1 MRSECYMYLEG
12 YGSRDL
18 RGLSE
23 LLICWACRDKLDEY
37 GFYEDPSCREEG
49 LRGPLGEAEDALRH
63 MHMHM
68 CMCMYDAVRGDDV
81 LEGSIEK
88 GYRKGNKWER
98 KILARILLAVFPETK
113 CETKNCRR
121 RLQDARCT
129 FPFRRIFD
137 AHLRRV
143 VCGEPISPRL
153 LEPPPVFGRAPSQRF
168 DRGRSARWTPTSLS
182 RSPAT
187 PTIARRWTTPCWCAH
202 AHLHRAPRPPRT
214 ARAPAP
220 QPWPPGAHT

>member
-37 GFYEDPSCREEG
+37 GFYEDSSCREEG

-98 KILARILLAVFPETK
+98 KILAHFIGCF
-113 CETKNCRR
+113 
-121 RLQDARCT
+121 
-129 FPFRRIFD
+129 
-137 AHLRRV
+137 
-143 VCGEPISPRL
+143 
-153 LEPPPVFGRAPSQRF
+153 
-168 DRGRSARWTPTSLS
+168 S
-182 RSPAT
+182 RN
-187 PTIARRWTTPCWCAH
+187 
-202 AHLHRAPRPPRT
+202 
-214 ARAPAP
+214 
-220 QPWPPGAHT
+220 

>member
-37 GFYEDPSCREEG
+37 GFYEDSSCREEG
-49 LRGPLGEAEDALRH
+49 LRGPLGEAEDALR
-63 MHMHM
+63 HM

-98 KILARILLAVFPETK
+98 KILAGILLAVFPETK

-143 VCGEPISPRL
+143 VCGEPTALACSN
-153 LEPPPVFGRAPSQRF
+153 
-168 DRGRSARWTPTSLS
+168 
-182 RSPAT
+182 
-187 PTIARRWTTPCWCAH
+187 
-202 AHLHRAPRPPRT
+202 RPPCSAVRRANVST
-214 ARAPAP
+214 VAGARDGRLQA
-220 QPWPPGAHT
+220 

>member
-68 CMCMYDAVRGDDV
+68 CMCC
-81 LEGSIEK
+81 
-88 GYRKGNKWER
+88 
-98 KILARILLAVFPETK
+98 LLYTSP
-113 CETKNCRR
+113 
-121 RLQDARCT
+121 
-129 FPFRRIFD
+129 
-137 AHLRRV
+137 
-143 VCGEPISPRL
+143 SPR
-153 LEPPPVFGRAPSQRF
+153 
-168 DRGRSARWTPTSLS
+168 DPTSS
-182 RSPAT
+182 RMPSSA
-187 PTIARRWTTPCWCAH
+187 
-202 AHLHRAPRPPRT
+202 
-214 ARAPAP
+214 
-220 QPWPPGAHT
+220 

>member
-37 GFYEDPSCREEG
+37 GFYEDPSCGEEG
-49 LRGPLGEAEDALRH
+49 LRGPLGEAEDALR
-63 MHMHM
+63 HM

-98 KILARILLAVFPETK
+98 TWRRILLAVFSETK
-113 CETKNCRR
+113 SLKPRNCRR
-121 RLQDARCT
+121 RLHDARCA

-137 AHLRRV
+137 AHLRGV
-143 VCGEPISPRL
+143 VCGEPISL
-153 LEPPPVFGRAPSQRF
+153 ACSN
-168 DRGRSARWTPTSLS
+168 
-182 RSPAT
+182 
-187 PTIARRWTTPCWCAH
+187 
-202 AHLHRAPRPPRT
+202 RPPCSAVRRANVST
-214 ARAPAP
+214 VAGARDGRLQA
-220 QPWPPGAHT
+220 

>member
-37 GFYEDPSCREEG
+37 GFYEDPSCGEEG

-143 VCGEPISPRL
+143 VCGEPTALACSN
-153 LEPPPVFGRAPSQRF
+153 
-168 DRGRSARWTPTSLS
+168 
-182 RSPAT
+182 
-187 PTIARRWTTPCWCAH
+187 
-202 AHLHRAPRPPRT
+202 RPPCSAVRRANVST
-214 ARAPAP
+214 VAGARDGRLQA
-220 QPWPPGAHT
+220 